1 MFNTLQKFQK
11 RVEEL
16 AARRFCRLQ
25 TIAPFVSFE
34 DKCDADTV
42 HIEIPDELYS
52 SETHFDIDDIFT
64 GRDRYLWLYKDIAL
78 PPARHGFDVI
88 GMFDFGKT
96 GDGTNK
102 GFESLL

>member
-25 TIAPFVSFE
+25 TITPFVSFE
-34 DKCDADTV
+34 DNCDADTV

-78 PPARHGFDVI
+78 PPTRHGFDVI